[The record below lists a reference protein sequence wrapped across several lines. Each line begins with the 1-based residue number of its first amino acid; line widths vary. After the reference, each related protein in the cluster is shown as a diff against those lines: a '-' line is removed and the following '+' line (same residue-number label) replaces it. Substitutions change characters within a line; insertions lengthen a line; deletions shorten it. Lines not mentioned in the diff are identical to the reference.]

1 LRIRDASLASF
12 NCQVASGA
20 APLACEG
27 DGRRGQALRMVEEH
41 HLSHLL
47 GSFL

>member
-1 LRIRDASLASF
+1 LRVRDASLASF

-20 APLACEG
+20 AQLAGEG
-27 DGRRGQALRMVEEH
+27 EDAGGQALCVVEEH